1 MNETERVIVLK
12 PHPLGWLYHWVIC
25 VLTIP
30 LFGIG
35 LVAGFFLW
43 KHIRSISYRLS
54 DADVSLVW
62 GQETITI
69 SWVGVSEVF
78 AESRAG
84 RLGHIVIVSNDIR
97 YRLMFLEDAFSLA
110 DTINQMLASRKNRSD
125 NGQAPSAIP
134 KVEMSVDRLN
144 DLTALWQQG
153 LISEEDYQNERRH
166 FI

>member
-1 MNETERVIVLK
+1 MNETERVIILK

-43 KHIRSISYRLS
+43 KHIRSISYRLG
-54 DADVSLVW
+54 DADVSIVS

-69 SWVGVSEVF
+69 SWGDVSEVY

-84 RLGHIVIVSNDIR
+84 RLGHIVIISQEIR
-97 YRLMFLEDAFSLA
+97 YRLTFLEDAFSLA
-110 DTINQMLASRKNRSD
+110 ETINHMLASRHKMSD
-125 NGQAPSAIP
+125 VPQSAPIP
-134 KVEMSVDRLN
+134 QVEMSVDRLN

-153 LISEEDYQNERRH
+153 LISEEDYQKERRH

>member
-12 PHPLGWLYHWVIC
+12 PHPLGWLYYWVIC

-54 DADVSLVW
+54 DAAVSIVS
-62 GQETITI
+62 GQETITL
-69 SWVGVSEVF
+69 SWNDVSEVF

-84 RLGHIVIVSNDIR
+84 RLGHIVIVSKKTR
-97 YRLMFLEDAFSLA
+97 YRLTFLEDAFSLA
-110 DTINQMLASRKNRSD
+110 DTINLMLTSNNRSD
-125 NGQAPSAIP
+125 GVQSSILPQ
-134 KVEMSVDRLN
+134 VEMSVDRLN

-153 LISEEDYQNERRH
+153 LISEEDYQKERRH

>member
-1 MNETERVIVLK
+1 MKETERIIVLK
-12 PHPLGWLYHWVIC
+12 PHPLGWLYYWVIC

-35 LVAGFFLW
+35 LVAGYVLW

-54 DADVSLVW
+54 DAAVSIQS
-62 GQETITI
+62 GRETITM
-69 SWVGVSEVF
+69 SWDDVSEVY

-84 RLGHIVIVSNDIR
+84 RLGHIVIVSKENR
-97 YRLMFLEDAFSLA
+97 YRLSFLEDAFSLA
-110 DTINQMLASRKNRSD
+110 DTIHQMLLSRNRMSDVPKASPIA
-125 NGQAPSAIP
+125 Q
-134 KVEMSVDRLN
+134 VEMSIDRLN

-153 LISEEDYQNERRH
+153 LISEDDYQKERRH

>member
-1 MNETERVIVLK
+1 MNETERIIVLK
-12 PHPLGWLYHWVIC
+12 PHPLGWLYYWVIC

-54 DADVSLVW
+54 DAAVSIGS

-69 SWVGVSEVF
+69 SWDEVSEVY

-84 RLGHIVIVSNDIR
+84 RLGHIVIVGHETR
-97 YRLMFLEDAFSLA
+97 YRLTFLEDAFSLA
-110 DTINQMLASRKNRSD
+110 DTINQMLVSRNRSD
-125 NGQAPSAIP
+125 AAQASSIP
-134 KVEMSVDRLN
+134 QVDMSVDRLN

-153 LISEEDYQNERRH
+153 LISEDDYQKERRH

>member
-1 MNETERVIVLK
+1 MNETERVIILK

-25 VLTIP
+25 VLTVP

-43 KHIRSISYRLS
+43 KHIRSISYRLG
-54 DADVSLVW
+54 DADVSIVS

-69 SWVGVSEVF
+69 SWDDVSEVY

-84 RLGHIVIVSNDIR
+84 RLGHIVIISQEIR
-97 YRLMFLEDAFSLA
+97 YRLTFLEDAFSLA
-110 DTINQMLASRKNRSD
+110 ETINSMLASRQRVSD
-125 NGQAPSAIP
+125 VPQSSPIP
-134 KVEMSVDRLN
+134 QVEMSVDRLN

-153 LISEEDYQNERRH
+153 LISEEDYQKERRH

>member
-1 MNETERVIVLK
+1 MKESERIIVLK
-12 PHPLGWLYHWVIC
+12 PHPLGWLYYWVIC

-43 KHIRSISYRLS
+43 KHIRGISYRLS
-54 DADVSLVW
+54 DAAVRIQS

-69 SWVGVSEVF
+69 SWEDVSDVY

-84 RLGHIVIVSNDIR
+84 RLGHIVIVSKETR
-97 YRLMFLEDAFSLA
+97 YRLTFLEDAFSLA
-110 DTINQMLASRKNRSD
+110 DTINQMLSSRKNRSD
-125 NGQAPSAIP
+125 DVYASSIP
-134 KVEMSVDRLN
+134 QVEMSIDRLN

-153 LISEEDYQNERRH
+153 LISEEDYQKERRH

>member
-1 MNETERVIVLK
+1 MNETERVIILK

-43 KHIRSISYRLS
+43 KHIRSISYRLG
-54 DADVSLVW
+54 DADVSIVS

-69 SWVGVSEVF
+69 SWDDVSEVY

-84 RLGHIVIVSNDIR
+84 RLGHIVIISQEIR
-97 YRLMFLEDAFSLA
+97 YRLTFLEDAFSLA
-110 DTINQMLASRKNRSD
+110 ETINSMLASRQRVSD
-125 NGQAPSAIP
+125 VPQSSPIP
-134 KVEMSVDRLN
+134 QVEMSVDRLN

-153 LISEEDYQNERRH
+153 LISEEDYQKERRH